1 MDALDSSRAAVPAE
15 ILAVW
20 RDEGAAQR
28 LRNRFVTGGRAHRRG
43 SRLGSR
49 LRHRL
54 CGGDSA
60 AGSG

>member
-28 LRNRFVTGGRAHRRG
+28 LRNRFVTGQPPSGMTG
-43 SRLGSR
+43 SWAAAVLG
-49 LRHRL
+49 HA
-54 CGGDSA
+54 SA
-60 AGSG
+60 VWWHS